1 MYGMNPYDN
10 EIIFDYNMIDEAIFR
25 FVVALMTGIFVVTLV
40 ALLAI
45 FLFRAY
51 SLHRIARRRGI
62 RHAWLAWVPAGSD
75 WILGNLADQYRYVA
89 GGSVKNRR
97 LPVLLLSIVMTVYS
111 GYTCVTSA
119 GTLTMDLWAM
129 MEQTDVP
136 MVMPT
141 AWTFALPV
149 ILWAVSLALTVLRCV
164 CLYDLYSSCMPRY
177 NTLYTV
183 LGLVFG
189 FLEPVFLF
197 VCRDKEEGM
206 PPRRVVPVSLE
217 PEAVTEE

>member
-136 MVMPT
+136 M
-141 AWTFALPV
+141 